1 MALNALIQQRR
12 DERQAARAA
21 RIANR
26 PVAQQATTTAAPA
39 TTNIMPANPG
49 GTALN
54 ALWNSDV
61 YQFPVQQGLNAI
73 NSNYA
78 GRGMLESGAAMKGIA
93 DYIAG
98 VAAPGAFNA
107 YMGYLGDQQS
117 MGYGAA
123 LGQTGVGQNYGS
135 ALTGLGTNYAN
146 SLSAINANLA
156 NAQSGAAQN
165 IGNAYGNQSMLNAY
179 NTNSMIG
186 GIGQAAGNIAGYYS
200 YQPYSGVQSAVSNAV
215 SPAVSAYRSYL

>member
-1 MALNALIQQRR
+1 MAVNDMIQQRR
-12 DERQAARAA
+12 DQAMARRQTVGPAAAT
-21 RIANR
+21 NS
-26 PVAQQATTTAAPA
+26 ATTTSTPA
-39 TTNIMPANPG
+39 G

-61 YQFPVQQGLNAI
+61 YQFPVQQGLDAI
-73 NSNYA
+73 NASYA
-78 GRGMLESGAAMKGIA
+78 GRGALQSGAAMKGIA
-93 DYIAG
+93 DYISG

-123 LGQTGVGQNYGS
+123 LGQTGVGQNYGT

-146 SLSAINANLA
+146 SLSNINANLA
-156 NAQSGAAQN
+156 NAQSASAQN
-165 IGNAYGNQSMLNAY
+165 IGNIYSNQAIANAN

-186 GIGQAAGNIAGYYS
+186 GIGTALGNVAGYYA
-200 YQPYSGVQSAVSNAV
+200 YRPYS
-215 SPAVSAYRSYL
+215 